1 MQGVILNLIFK
12 DITGIIMESE
22 DEMVVLYQCSL
33 SDFDGDTVVM
43 LRNVLISR
51 KWHTKTYGSDEASG
65 QQFTH
70 TVQVK

>member
-51 KWHTKTYGSDEASG
+51 K
-65 QQFTH
+65 
-70 TVQVK
+70 